1 MKLYGT
7 QQHQQHN
14 RKYPGRE
21 VSKELQA
28 DNTVFHGSR
37 ARAGVCVCVQ
47 GNLMNPCVK
56 DIKPRKNN
64 YTIRIPKQASKS
76 NEKTPCRQPCDSTL
90 RYNLMQ
96 RSSLGS
102 SPGKRES
109 RKNQGLGN
117 RLLDDTML
125 TRSTG
130 TVRKKAPPKDAWVL
144 VGSRAMFPLCSV
156 PASGGSDESCMDGI
170 LQGLGCNF
178 ESEPR
183 SKDLRFA
190 VWGFG
195 LLLGLRADD
204 CGT

>member
-37 ARAGVCVCVQ
+37 ARARVCVCVCVQ

-76 NEKTPCRQPCDSTL
+76 NEKTPCRQPCGQHL
-90 RYNLMQ
+90 EIQ
-96 RSSLGS
+96 
-102 SPGKRES
+102 
-109 RKNQGLGN
+109 
-117 RLLDDTML
+117 LDATI
-125 TRSTG
+125 
-130 TVRKKAPPKDAWVL
+130 K
-144 VGSRAMFPLCSV
+144 
-156 PASGGSDESCMDGI
+156 
-170 LQGLGCNF
+170 
-178 ESEPR
+178 PR
-183 SKDLRFA
+183 
-190 VWGFG
+190 
-195 LLLGLRADD
+195 
-204 CGT
+204 